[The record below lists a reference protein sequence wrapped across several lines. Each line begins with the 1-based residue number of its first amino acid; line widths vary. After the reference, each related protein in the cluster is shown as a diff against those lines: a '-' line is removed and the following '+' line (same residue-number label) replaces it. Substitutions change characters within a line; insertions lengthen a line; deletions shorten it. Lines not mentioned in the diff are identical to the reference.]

1 MISFFFGS
9 FITLFSLINP
19 LSALPVFISLTDGH
33 DSKWKNH
40 QIRKTCLYI
49 FIICICSYF
58 IGTYILNFF
67 GITIHAL
74 SLAGGIVIS
83 RSGFLLLNS
92 KHKKDISK
100 KIKIES
106 LLKEDIAFSP
116 LAMPLLAGPGSMS
129 YLINTSMINT
139 DNEMKMLTVL
149 SILLVAICIY
159 LIFSVAPLI
168 VKKTGQAGLASLS
181 KIMGFIVLAIGIQ
194 MIASSVIVF
203 AKTFIV

>member
-139 DNEMKMLTVL
+139 DNEIKMLTVL

>member
-9 FITLFSLINP
+9 FISLFSLINP
-19 LSALPVFISLTDGH
+19 LSALPVFISLTDNH
-33 DSKWKNH
+33 DAKWKNH

-58 IGTYILNFF
+58 IGTYILSFF

-83 RSGFLLLNS
+83 RSGFLLLNA
-92 KHKKDISK
+92 KHKKDVSK
-100 KIKIES
+100 KIKKES

-129 YLINTSMINT
+129 YLINTSMTNT
-139 DNEMKMLTVL
+139 DNDKKLLTVL

-168 VKKTGQAGLASLS
+168 IKKTGQAGLASLS

-194 MIASSVIVF
+194 MIASSVMNFVKVI
-203 AKTFIV
+203 I